1 MKPMAKNEIERLR
14 KLREEYDRAREALL
28 RGIDEELEE
37 RDGKDLSLIGRSVDW
52 SREYIGK
59 LNKARL
65 ERKGK

>member
-1 MKPMAKNEIERLR
+1 MAKNEIERLR

-37 RDGKDLSLIGRSVDW
+37 RDGRDLSLIGRSVDW

-65 ERKGK
+65 ERKRK

>member
-37 RDGKDLSLIGRSVDW
+37 RDGRDLSLIGRSVDW

-65 ERKGK
+65 ERKRK